1 MAGWTGD
8 ERRRIDGVDEITIA
22 PLLANGEHRSPTIIW
37 AVQAGDDLYVRAA
50 GHANTGWHGA
60 ARTSRQA
67 LIKAPGVSKNVDVA
81 DADETVLDQ
90 VDTAYRGKYGRRYA
104 SIVASITDAEHRA
117 TTLRLTPAD
126 DA

>member
-1 MAGWTGD
+1 MGGWTGD
-8 ERRRIDGVDEITIA
+8 ELRRIDRVDEITIA
-22 PLLANGEHRSPTIIW
+22 PLLANGERRSPTIVW
-37 AVQAGDDLYVRAA
+37 AVRTGDDLYVRAA
-50 GHANTGWHGA
+50 GHANSGWHGA

-67 LIKAPGVSKNVDVA
+67 LIEAPGISRNVDIA
-81 DADETVLDQ
+81 DADEAVLDQ
-90 VDTAYRGKYGRRYA
+90 VDTAYRAKYGRRYA